1 MQRVCFHIRGQSCP
15 YCSGKKVL
23 KGYND
28 LATKRPDVA
37 KEWNYKKNGKLKPTD
52 VTEKSGKKVGWQ
64 CSKCGHEWETAIINR
79 TSKSSG
85 CPMCNNYSQISYKE
99 KICYFY
105 LKKYFLDAIDNY
117 KPDFLGRK
125 ELDIFIP
132 SLKIGVEYD
141 GEPWHQDLIRDLE
154 KDYQCK
160 ENGVKV
166 FHIREPRCPE
176 NISSQYLK
184 LKSLSETSLEKQ
196 IKRLIKLINPAI
208 KEPDINISRDRSA
221 IYELINKCEVEN
233 SIATDEELM
242 KFFDFENN
250 GGLLPEQIKKFS
262 NMVLNWTC
270 PKGHHFQKQ
279 VESFSRVKEK
289 TCPYCKRH
297 STKKRASFN

>member
-1 MQRVCFHIRGQSCP
+1 
-15 YCSGKKVL
+15 
-23 KGYND
+23 
-28 LATKRPDVA
+28 
-37 KEWNYKKNGKLKPTD
+37 
-52 VTEKSGKKVGWQ
+52 
-64 CSKCGHEWETAIINR
+64 
-79 TSKSSG
+79 
-85 CPMCNNYSQISYKE
+85 MCNNYSQVSYKE

-105 LKKYFLDAIDNY
+105 LKKYFPDAIDNY

-141 GEPWHQDLIRDLE
+141 GDTWHQDLIYDLE
-154 KDYQCK
+154 KDCQCK
-160 ENGVKV
+160 ENEVKV
-166 FHIREPRCPE
+166 FHIREPKCPE

-184 LKSLSETSLEKQ
+184 LKSLSEASLEKQ
-196 IKRLIKLINPAI
+196 IKKLIKLINPSI

-262 NMVLNWTC
+262 DMVLNWTC
-270 PKGHHFQKQ
+270 PKGHHFQKR
-279 VESFSRVKEK
+279 VRSFSCMKEK
-289 TCPYCKRH
+289 TCPYCKKRN
-297 STKKRASFN
+297 TKKRASFN